1 MKLFLFLLYAL
12 GFSYALFGII
22 DSLQKKQRALES
34 LFWAAAAA
42 LVNTTLL
49 ATAMAMLGIYRF
61 WLLLAVQYGEVLV
74 IALIAARK
82 KVLYV
87 PKAFFLRLKSYHFR
101 VLPAIILAVA
111 FALYALFP
119 ANFMMSGRDQ
129 GIYIIHGI
137 HISESGKYAY
147 DSDEFLNENYHD
159 HWRVIQLGFPAFH
172 ANYQRTQTVPEYTEY
187 LFGEAFEDA
196 DYGDMTLQFMPAFP
210 ALLAVGY
217 DIGGLSVLFR
227 VNAVLAVFS
236 LLALYYF
243 ARRFFGKKTACI
255 ALLFLALCP
264 AQIWTARIT
273 LTEILAQFLFFT
285 ASYLFA
291 AGWEEE
297 RKTASLLGGI
307 LLGFSALARIDTY
320 IYGLG
325 LLFVA
330 AYLAIWNRR
339 KFSYLLPGVYAYSAL
354 AVFSCLWGLIYVRGY
369 LVDLFHSG
377 SLKMISLATV
387 ALWIIVAFCAV
398 FGYFLNRKTK
408 RKDWMS
414 AIFAHR
420 WGAICIA
427 GAFIL
432 ACLYLYFVR
441 PLPLMQVEGTFSNQS
456 ETMKQLQRIFYSRS
470 LIEFSWY
477 TSVTAVLFSIFGL
490 YRFLRNKRG
499 KVSRLLVF
507 FALSISNLMVYLYN
521 PSIYPDH
528 IWVSRRW
535 LGVCMPFVF
544 LLAAYGIA
552 QIKIPKIKRAG
563 NLIARGISLLIITV
577 FLIYQSLPF
586 LFVKIL
592 GGVANQYES
601 LVGDLQEDELYLTPR
616 NEYAAYLRFTY
627 HKNVYLFNSKKVTI
641 PAIQNF
647 IEEYGCLNY
656 VGDSPYAFVDTFAF
670 DVELV
675 ASHEISGAYLP
686 TLIGSYPRG
695 CEQITFPANIY
706 RITASDD
713 LKTAHLPLFMFPS
726 LGKSAQSSNEV
737 LISDGSGNALLYGPY
752 IALDAGEYTAE
763 ITFRLPEGAEGKVAH
778 IDYAVGQTPSSPVKL
793 YASNFSLGDTYT
805 LRMPVSLKEDVSD
818 FELRVFP
825 MPGVALEVTEI
836 SLHKTG
842 PQS

>member
-1 MKLFLFLLYAL
+1 MKLFLFLLYTL
-12 GFSYALFGII
+12 GFSYTLFGII
-22 DSLQKKQRALES
+22 DSLQKKQRAFES

-42 LVNTTLL
+42 LINTTLL
-49 ATAMAMLGIYRF
+49 ATAMAMLGIYHF
-61 WLLLAVQYGEVLV
+61 WLLLAIQYAEILI
-74 IALIAARK
+74 IAFVAARK
-82 KVLYV
+82 RVLYP

-101 VLPAIILAVA
+101 ILPAIILVIA

-119 ANFMMSGRDQ
+119 SNFMMSGRDQ

-147 DSDEFLNENYHD
+147 DSDEFLNENYHQ
-159 HWRVIQLGFPAFH
+159 HWRMIQLGYPAFQ
-172 ANYQRTQTVPEYTEY
+172 ANYSRVKNIPEYTEFP
-187 LFGEAFEDA
+187 FGEAFKDS
-196 DYGDMTLQFMPAFP
+196 DYGDMTPQFMPAFP

-217 DIGGLSVLFR
+217 DIGGLSALFR
-227 VNAVLAVFS
+227 VNSVVAIFS

-255 ALLFLALCP
+255 ALLFLAFCP

-273 LTEILAQFLFFT
+273 LTEILAQFFFFT

-291 AGWEEE
+291 AGWEKE
-297 RKTASLLGGI
+297 RKSTSFLGGMLLGV
-307 LLGFSALARIDTY
+307 SVLARIDTY

-354 AVFSCLWGLIYVRGY
+354 AIFSGLWALIYVRAY
-369 LVDLFHSG
+369 FVDLFRSG
-377 SLKMISLATV
+377 SLKLIIFATI
-387 ALWIIVAFCAV
+387 ALWAIVLFCAIL
-398 FGYFLNRKTK
+398 GYFLNRKK
-408 RKDWMS
+408 ERKDWMS
-414 AIFAHR
+414 AVFAHR
-420 WGAICIA
+420 LGAICIA

-432 ACLYLYFVR
+432 ACVYLYFVR
-441 PLPLMQVEGTFSNQS
+441 PLPTIQVEGTFSNQS
-456 ETMKQLQRIFYSRS
+456 ETMRQLQRIFYSRS

-535 LGVCMPFVF
+535 LGVCMPFIF

-552 QIKIPKIKRAG
+552 QIKIPKIKRLG

-577 FLIYQSLPF
+577 FLVYQSLPF

-601 LVGDLQEDELYLTPR
+601 LVADLQEDELYLTSR

-627 HKNVYLFNSKKVTI
+627 HKNVYLFNSKKVT
-641 PAIQNF
+641 ASATQKF

-656 VGDSPYAFVDTFAF
+656 IGESPYAFIDAFKF

-675 ASHEISGAYLP
+675 ASHEISGAYLSTP
-686 TLIGSYPRG
+686 IAAYPRE
-695 CEQITFPANIY
+695 CFEIVFPANIY
-706 RITASDD
+706 RIVASDD
-713 LKTAHLPLFMFPS
+713 PQTSQLSLSMFSS
-726 LGKSAQSSNEV
+726 LGKSAESSSDA

-752 IALDAGEYTAE
+752 IALDAGKYIAE
-763 ITFRLPEGAEGKVAH
+763 ITFRLPDGAEGKVAH
-778 IDYAVGQTPSSPVKL
+778 VDYAVGQTPCSSAKL

-805 LRMPVSLKEDVSD
+805 LRLPISLEEDASD

-825 MPGVALEVTEI
+825 MPGVALEVTSV